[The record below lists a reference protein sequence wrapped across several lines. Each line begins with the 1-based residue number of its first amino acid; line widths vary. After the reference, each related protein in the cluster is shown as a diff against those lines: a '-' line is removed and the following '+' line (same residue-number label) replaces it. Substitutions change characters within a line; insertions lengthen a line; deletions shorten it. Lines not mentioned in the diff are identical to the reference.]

1 MTTEQEFRAKVLERL
16 EAIEETQAEIL
27 FAQDQIQTNQEAVV
41 EQVKEVNIILHGS
54 EKLGV
59 PPLHKQVRE
68 LYQFYDRAK
77 WALGALGVTNIG
89 FIALWIFNQIQS
101 VMEKMP

>member
-1 MTTEQEFRAKVLERL
+1 MSQLMEASFRN
-16 EAIEETQAEIL
+16 EIIDKL
-27 FAQDQIQTNQEAVV
+27 DQIERQQADILAKQIVIENNQEDIFQQAR
-41 EQVKEVNIILHGS
+41 EVNIILHGS

-59 PPLHKQVRE
+59 PPLHRQVKE

-89 FIALWIFNQIQS
+89 FLITFLLSKVSITL
-101 VMEKMP
+101 P